1 VASKITA
8 NTQAEKKIRRQLDCL
23 SCRMLLVLSVEII
36 LAFAYM
42 EMGQNTSKS
51 TPGEYQNSW

>member
-23 SCRMLLVLSVEII
+23 SCRMLLVLSVENI

-42 EMGQNTSKS
+42 GMGQNTSKS